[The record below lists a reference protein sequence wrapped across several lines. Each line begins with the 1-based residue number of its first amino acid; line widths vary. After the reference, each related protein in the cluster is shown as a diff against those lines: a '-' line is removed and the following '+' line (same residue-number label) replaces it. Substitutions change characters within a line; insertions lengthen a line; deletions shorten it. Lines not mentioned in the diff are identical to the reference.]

1 MPTTD
6 LKEKTA
12 RGFFWGA
19 LNNGA
24 MQVLNAVFGIV
35 LARKLGQADYGLIGM
50 LTVFSWI
57 AISLQDSGF
66 VTALTNKRDATRH
79 DYNAVFWFNITVS
92 LLLYTLLFFCA
103 PLIAEFYQEPILT
116 PLSRYYFLSFF
127 IASFN
132 IVPRAILFR
141 QIRQKE
147 LAIMTF
153 VALLVSGIVGIVMAY
168 NDMAFWGLAT
178 QTITYNLLVSILS
191 WVFAVRAPL
200 FSSQGGRMPSGE
212 VSDGEV
218 SDDKHSAWLL
228 PPWRDKRGASAFF
241 APIREMF
248 GFSSKMLLTNIFIH
262 INNNIFSLVLGKLYT
277 KVEVGIYAQA
287 NKWNMMGAS
296 TITGM
301 VQGVAQPA
309 FVEVGDDIERLRRVF
324 SKMLRFTSFVS
335 FPVMFGLA
343 LVAPEFIVTLI
354 KEKWLSSAHLMQ
366 YLCIGGAFLPIA
378 TLYYN
383 LIISRGK
390 SDVYMWNIIA
400 QGCAILG
407 SIILV
412 DSLQL
417 TIESFAN
424 RILDQLS
431 TIFPQLST
439 VNCQLSTVNLMVL
452 AYVAIVILWTGIW
465 HRFLYQE
472 IRYPFLSA
480 LKDMLPFLLTAAIA
494 VGVTYFATCWID
506 NPPLLLVCRILL
518 VATLYLGLLWLFG
531 AKILRE
537 CIGFLL
543 KRKAH

>member
-1 MPTTD
+1 METTPS
-6 LKEKTA
+6 LKDKTA

-19 LNNGA
+19 LNNGT

-35 LARKLGQADYGLIGM
+35 LARKLDQDDYGLIGM
-50 LTVFSWI
+50 LTIFTLI
-57 AISLQDSGF
+57 ANSLQDSGF

-79 DYNAVFWFNITVS
+79 DYNAVFWFNIGVS
-92 LLLYTLLFFCA
+92 LCLYILLFFCA
-103 PLIAEFYQEPILT
+103 PLIAWFFNEPILT
-116 PLSRYYFLSFF
+116 NLSRYYFFGFF
-127 IASFN
+127 IASFS

-141 QIRQKE
+141 QMKQKE
-147 LAIMTF
+147 LAIMGLCS
-153 VALLVSGIVGIVMAY
+153 LLVSGIVGIVMAY
-168 NDMAFWGLAT
+168 NGMAYWGLAT
-178 QTITYNLLVSILS
+178 QTIVFNLMVSILS
-191 WVFAVRAPL
+191 WVFAAKAPL
-200 FSSQGGRMPSGE
+200 SSPQGGKMPSGE
-212 VSDGEV
+212 VPD
-218 SDDKHSAWLL
+218 DKTPIDKHSAWLL
-228 PPWRDKRGASAFF
+228 PPWGDKRGASAFF
-241 APIREMF
+241 APIKEMF
-248 GFSSKMLLTNIFIH
+248 GFSSKMLLTNIFIGV
-262 INNNIFSLVLGKLYT
+262 NNNIFSVVLGKLYN
-277 KVEVGIYAQA
+277 KYEVGTYNQA
-287 NKWNMMGAS
+287 NKWNTMGAS

-324 SKMLRFTSFVS
+324 SKMLRFTCFVS

-424 RILDQLS
+424 SILYQLS

-439 VNCQLSTVNLMVL
+439 VNCQLPTVDLMVI
-452 AYVAIVILWTGIW
+452 AYVAIVILWVGIW

-480 LKDMLPFLLTAAIA
+480 LKDILPFLLIAAATMTA
-494 VGVTYFATCWID
+494 TYFATRWI
-506 NPPLLLVCRILL
+506 NTPWILL
-518 VATLYLGLLWLFG
+518 ISRIFTAAALYLGMLKLFG
-531 AKILRE
+531 AQILRE
-537 CIGFLL
+537 CWGYL
-543 KRKAH
+543 RKKK